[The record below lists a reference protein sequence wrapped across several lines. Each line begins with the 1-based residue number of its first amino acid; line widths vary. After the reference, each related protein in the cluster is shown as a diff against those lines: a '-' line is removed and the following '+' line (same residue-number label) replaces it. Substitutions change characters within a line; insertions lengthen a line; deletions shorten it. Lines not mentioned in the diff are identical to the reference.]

1 MNIETFKSSPAGRLI
16 RTKSDYW
23 AFLPNPLPPGGLDKF
38 SIKLVGILSEADR
51 GIGALRSLG
60 RLIPNSNLLVAP
72 YIRKEAV
79 QSSRIEGTQAS
90 LSDIF
95 YYEASKEKP
104 KHADVLEV
112 LNYVRAM
119 NYGLSR
125 LKELPLSLRLIREI
139 HSKLMEGVRGDKVRP
154 GEFRNTQNWVGPA
167 GCSLANATYVPPP
180 VPEMIEVLGQ
190 WEKFLHASDSLAPLI
205 KCALMHYQ
213 FEAIHPFLDGN
224 GRVGRL
230 LITLYLCEKGYLSYP
245 ILYLSDFFER
255 YRNQYYDLLLEV
267 SRVGNWNVW
276 LEYFIRAVAEQ
287 SKIAEETGHKILD
300 LQKKYRQQLQ
310 KKSVPIPVFRLL
322 DMLFLNPF
330 VSLTGISD
338 YLKVTWPTA
347 KAAVDRLVKVGI
359 IKEISGRKRS
369 RIYCAQELLDIL
381 TEDSISPK
389 N

>member
-1 MNIETFKSSPAGRLI
+1 MDIEKFKNSPAGRLI
-16 RTKSDYW
+16 KTATDYW
-23 AFLPNPLPPGGLDKF
+23 AFVPNPLPPADLDKF
-38 SIKLVGILSEADR
+38 SAEFVGIMSEANR
-51 GIGALRSLG
+51 GIGVLKSLS
-60 RLIPNSNLLVAP
+60 RLIPNPNLLVAP

-125 LKELPLSLRLIREI
+125 LKELPLSLRLVREI
-139 HSKLMEGVRGDKVRP
+139 HLKLMEGVRGEKMKP
-154 GEFRNTQNWVGPA
+154 GEFRTTQNWIGPP
-167 GCSLANATYVPPP
+167 GCSLADAAYVPPP
-180 VPEMIEVLGQ
+180 IPEMNEALGN
-190 WEKFLHASDSLAPLI
+190 WEKFLHSDNSITPLI
-205 KCALMHYQ
+205 KCALIHYQ

-230 LITLYLCEKGYLSYP
+230 LISFYLCEKGYLEYP

-255 YRNQYYDLLLEV
+255 YRNEYYDLLLGV
-267 SRVGNWNVW
+267 SQNGNWDAW
-276 LEYFIRAVAEQ
+276 LKYFIRGVAEQ
-287 SKIAEETGHKILD
+287 SKVAEETGYKILG

-310 KKSVPIPVFRLL
+310 KESFPMPVFQLL

-330 VSLTGISD
+330 VSLPGVGD
-338 YLKVTWPTA
+338 YLKITWPTA
-347 KAAVDRLVKVGI
+347 KASVERLVKLGI
-359 IKEISGRKRS
+359 LKEVSGRKRS
-369 RIYCAQELLDIL
+369 RIYCAEELLNIL
-381 TEDSISPK
+381 AEG
-389 N
+389 

>member
-1 MNIETFKSSPAGRLI
+1 MDIEKFKNSPAGRLI
-16 RTKSDYW
+16 KTATDYW
-23 AFLPNPLPPGGLDKF
+23 AFVPNPLPPADLDKF
-38 SIKLVGILSEADR
+38 SAEFVGIMSEADR
-51 GIGALRSLG
+51 GIGVLKSLS
-60 RLIPNSNLLVAP
+60 RLIPNPNLLVAP

-125 LKELPLSLRLIREI
+125 LKELPLSLRLVREI
-139 HSKLMEGVRGDKVRP
+139 HLKLMEGVRGEKMKP
-154 GEFRNTQNWVGPA
+154 GEFRTTQNWIGPP
-167 GCSLANATYVPPP
+167 GCSLADAAYVPPP
-180 VPEMIEVLGQ
+180 IPEMNEALGN
-190 WEKFLHASDSLAPLI
+190 WEKFLHSDNSITPLI
-205 KCALMHYQ
+205 KCALIHYQ

-230 LITLYLCEKGYLSYP
+230 LISFYLCEKGYLEYP

-255 YRNQYYDLLLEV
+255 YRNEYYDLLLGV
-267 SRVGNWNVW
+267 SQNGNWDAW
-276 LEYFIRAVAEQ
+276 LKYFIRGVAEQ
-287 SKIAEETGHKILD
+287 SKVAEGTGYKILG

-310 KKSVPIPVFRLL
+310 KESFPMPVFQLL

-330 VSLTGISD
+330 VSLPGVGNH
-338 YLKVTWPTA
+338 LKITWPTA
-347 KAAVDRLVKVGI
+347 KASVERLVKLGI
-359 IKEISGRKRS
+359 LKEVSGRKRS
-369 RIYCAQELLDIL
+369 RIYCAEELLNIL
-381 TEDSISPK
+381 AEG
-389 N
+389 